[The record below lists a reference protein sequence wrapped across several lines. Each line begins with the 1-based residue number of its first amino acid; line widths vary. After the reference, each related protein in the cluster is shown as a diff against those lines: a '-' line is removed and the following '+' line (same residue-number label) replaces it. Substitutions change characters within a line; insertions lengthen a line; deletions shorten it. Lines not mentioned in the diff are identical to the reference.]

1 MVALFN
7 LEEVCFTVMIP
18 VDLGHVLV
26 CLCCIADH
34 GIDGGL
40 LVVGEDGGDG
50 LGDAHTIVHVHIHL
64 PRLQLQARQIVPM

>member
-1 MVALFN
+1 MVVLFN
-7 LEEVCFTVMIP
+7 LGEVCFTVMIP

-50 LGDAHTIVHVHIHL
+50 PSGAHTIVHVRIHL

>member
-1 MVALFN
+1 MVTLFN

-18 VDLGHVLV
+18 VNLGHVLV
-26 CLCCIADH
+26 CLCWIADH
-34 GIDGGL
+34 GVDGGL

-50 LGDAHTIVHVHIHL
+50 PGGAHTIVHVRIHL

>member
-1 MVALFN
+1 M
-7 LEEVCFTVMIP
+7 EEVCFTVMIP
-18 VDLGHVLV
+18 VNLGHVLV
-26 CLCCIADH
+26 RLCCIADH

-50 LGDAHTIVHVHIHL
+50 PGGARTIIHL